1 MVPIKGNTVGSR
13 HYPSDEYL
21 AGFLDGDGSVVA
33 TLERYHSKRFPYRV
47 RIKVNFT
54 QHARH
59 IGKLRL
65 MREALGSFG
74 VIRTDKRKNLAELV
88 VQERSQVK
96 AVLAR
101 LVPFLLIKKDQANLA
116 LEVLKRMSINEK
128 HKPSTL
134 SEGAYIRILSLVQK
148 IRSLNSSTGGKCEI
162 RVFDPVTTGIPEKTG
177 MKTESSDSVRRKP
190 LARTRVKV

>member
-1 MVPIKGNTVGSR
+1 MGSQ
-13 HYPSDEYL
+13 HYLSDAYL

-59 IGKLRL
+59 KDKLAL
-65 MREALGSFG
+65 MQETLGGLG
-74 VIRTDKRKNLAELV
+74 VIRTNARKSLAELV
-88 VQERSQVK
+88 IQERSQVQ

-101 LVPFLLIKKDQANLA
+101 LVPFLLIKKDQAILA
-116 LEVLKRMSINEK
+116 LEVLKGMVSNEK

-134 SEGAYIRILSLVQK
+134 SGRAYIRILSLVQK
-148 IRSLNSSTGGKCEI
+148 IRGLNSHTGGKREM
-162 RVFDPVTTGIPEKTG
+162 RVFDPVTTEFPENTG
-177 MKTESSDSVRRKP
+177 MKTES
-190 LARTRVKV
+190 

>member
-1 MVPIKGNTVGSR
+1 MGSQ
-13 HYPSDEYL
+13 HYLSDAYL

-47 RIKVNFT
+47 RIKVNVT

-59 IGKLRL
+59 KDKLVL
-65 MREALGSFG
+65 MQAALGGCG
-74 VIRTDKRKNLAELV
+74 VIRINARKNLAELV

-96 AVLAR
+96 TLLVR
-101 LVPFLLIKKDQANLA
+101 LVPFLLIKKEQAILA
-116 LEVLKRMSINEK
+116 LGVLAGMESNEK
-128 HKPSTL
+128 YKPSTL
-134 SEGAYIRILSLVQK
+134 SERAYIRILSLVQK
-148 IRSLNSSTGGKCEI
+148 IRRLNSHTGGKREI
-162 RVFDPVTTGIPEKTG
+162 RVFDPVTTEFPENTG

>member
-1 MVPIKGNTVGSR
+1 MKGNTVGSR
-13 HYPSDEYL
+13 HHLSDEYL

-33 TLERYHSKRFPYRV
+33 TLERYYSKRFPYRI

-59 IGKLRL
+59 EDKLR
-65 MREALGSFG
+65 MMQEALGELG
-74 VIRTDKRKNLAELV
+74 VIRTNKRKSLAELV
-88 VQERSQVK
+88 IQERSQVK
-96 AVLAR
+96 TVLVR

-116 LEVLKRMSINEK
+116 LKVLEGMSSNEK

-134 SEGAYIRILSLVQK
+134 SEKAYIRILSLVQK
-148 IRSLNSSTGGKCEI
+148 IRSLNSGTGGKREI
-162 RVFDPVTTGIPEKTG
+162 RVFDPVTTEFLENPRMKTG
-177 MKTESSDSVRRKP
+177 LSSPVRRKP

>member
-1 MVPIKGNTVGSR
+1 MGSR
-13 HYPSDEYL
+13 HYLSDAYL

-33 TLERYHSKRFPYRV
+33 TLERYYSKRFPYRI

-59 IGKLRL
+59 EDKLR
-65 MREALGSFG
+65 MMQEALGELG
-74 VIRTDKRKNLAELV
+74 VIRTNKRKSLAELV
-88 VQERSQVK
+88 IQERSQVK
-96 AVLAR
+96 TVLVR

-116 LEVLKRMSINEK
+116 LKVLEGMSSNEK

-134 SEGAYIRILSLVQK
+134 SEKAYIRILSLVQK
-148 IRSLNSSTGGKCEI
+148 IRSLNSGTGGKREI
-162 RVFDPVTTGIPEKTG
+162 RVFDPVTTEFLENPR

>member
-1 MVPIKGNTVGSR
+1 MGSH
-13 HYPSDEYL
+13 HYLSDAYL

-59 IGKLRL
+59 AKKLEA
-65 MREALGSFG
+65 MQEALGGFG
-74 VIRTDKRKNLAELV
+74 VIRTNRAKNLAELV
-88 VQERSQVK
+88 IQERSQVE
-96 AVLAR
+96 AVLVR
-101 LVPFLLIKKDQANLA
+101 LVPFLFIKQEQAKLA
-116 LEVLKRMSINEK
+116 IEVLKRLDGNEK

-134 SEGAYIRILSLVQK
+134 SERAYIRILNKVQD
-148 IRSLNSSTGGKCEI
+148 IRRLNSGTGGKRTI
-162 RVFDPVTTGIPEKTG
+162 RVIDPVTTGISEKTER
-177 MKTESSDSVRRKP
+177 KTEPKGPVRRKP

>member
-1 MVPIKGNTVGSR
+1 MGSR
-13 HYPSDEYL
+13 HYLSDAYL

-54 QHARH
+54 QHAKH
-59 IGKLRL
+59 KDKLAL
-65 MREALGSFG
+65 MQEALGGYG
-74 VIRTDKRKNLAELV
+74 VIRTNARKNLAELV
-88 VQERSQVK
+88 IQERNQVQ

-101 LVPFLLIKKDQANLA
+101 LVPFLLIKKDQAILA
-116 LEVLKRMSINEK
+116 LEVLEKMSSNEK

-134 SEGAYIRILSLVQK
+134 SERAYIRILSVVQK
-148 IRSLNSSTGGKCEI
+148 IRRLNSHTGGKREI
-162 RVFDPVTTGIPEKTG
+162 RVFDPVTTEFPEQPG

>member
-1 MVPIKGNTVGSR
+1 MKGNTVGSR
-13 HYPSDEYL
+13 HYLPDAYL

-33 TLERYHSKRFPYRV
+33 TLERYYSKRFPYRV

-59 IGKLRL
+59 EDKLKL
-65 MREALGSFG
+65 MQEALGRVG
-74 VIRTDKRKNLAELV
+74 VIRTNKRKNLAELV
-88 VQERSQVK
+88 IQERSQVK

-116 LEVLKRMSINEK
+116 LEVLEGMSANEK

-134 SEGAYIRILSLVQK
+134 SERAYIRILSLVQK
-148 IRSLNSSTGGKCEI
+148 IRGLNSHTGRKREI
-162 RVFDPVTTGIPEKTG
+162 RVFDPVTTEFLENPR

>member
-1 MVPIKGNTVGSR
+1 MGSR
-13 HYPSDEYL
+13 HYLSDAYL

-33 TLERYHSKRFPYRV
+33 TLERYYSKRFPYRV

-59 IGKLRL
+59 EDKLKL
-65 MREALGSFG
+65 MQEALGDLG
-74 VIRTDKRKNLAELV
+74 VIRTNKRKNLAELV
-88 VQERSQVK
+88 IQERSQVK

-101 LVPFLLIKKDQANLA
+101 LVPVLLIKKDQAHLA
-116 LEVLKRMSINEK
+116 LEVLEGMSSNEK

-134 SEGAYIRILSLVQK
+134 SERAYIRILSLVQK
-148 IRSLNSSTGGKCEI
+148 IRRLNSGTGGKREI
-162 RVFDPVTTGIPEKTG
+162 RVFDPVTTEFLENTG

>member
-1 MVPIKGNTVGSR
+1 MGSQ
-13 HYPSDEYL
+13 HYLSDAYL

-33 TLERYHSKRFPYRV
+33 TLERYYSKRFPYRV

-59 IGKLRL
+59 KDKLKL
-65 MREALGSFG
+65 MQEALGGLG
-74 VIRTDKRKNLAELV
+74 VIRTNVRKNLAELV
-88 VQERSQVK
+88 IQERSQVQ

-116 LEVLKRMSINEK
+116 LEVLEGMGSNEK

-134 SEGAYIRILSLVQK
+134 SGRVYIRILSLVQK
-148 IRSLNSSTGGKCEI
+148 IRGLNSHTGGKREV
-162 RVFDPVTTGIPEKTG
+162 RVFDPVTTEFPERTG
-177 MKTESSDSVRRKP
+177 MKTGLSSPVRRKP
-190 LARTRVKV
+190 LERTRVKV